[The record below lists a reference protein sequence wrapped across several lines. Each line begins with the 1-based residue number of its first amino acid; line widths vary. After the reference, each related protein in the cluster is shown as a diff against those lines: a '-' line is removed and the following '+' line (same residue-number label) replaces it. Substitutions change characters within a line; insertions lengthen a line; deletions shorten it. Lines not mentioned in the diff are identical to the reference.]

1 MIIGKPI
8 PKRFL
13 TIMSDAAN
21 ENDIVLNMNYCRICF
36 ESEPPELISPC
47 DCNGT
52 IKWVH
57 RECLETWIKASGSK
71 ECEICKKEYNM
82 GVIIIEVV
90 DILIKIAAVIT
101 LMTIVFSSNGGEE
114 GDYKLFFIVFFVS
127 MACLYVIKLLK
138 HKC

>member
-1 MIIGKPI
+1 
-8 PKRFL
+8 
-13 TIMSDAAN
+13 MSDAVN
-21 ENDIVLNMNYCRICF
+21 ENDVVLNMNYCRICF
-36 ESEPPELISPC
+36 ESEPPDLISPC

-82 GVIIIEVV
+82 SVIMTTKEIIIEVV

-138 HKC
+138 NLI